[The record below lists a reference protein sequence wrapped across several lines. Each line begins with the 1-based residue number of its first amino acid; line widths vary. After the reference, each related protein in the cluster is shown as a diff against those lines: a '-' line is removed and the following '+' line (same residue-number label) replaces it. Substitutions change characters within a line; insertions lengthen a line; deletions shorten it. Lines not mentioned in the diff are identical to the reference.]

1 MLVAL
6 ACAPGYAAP
15 ARVADL
21 TDLSLEQLVRCVG
34 SLPHPM
40 VPGYTAVDA
49 RWGWKVSRDLEV
61 SRTLQNL
68 PDPSHPEFNATPGR
82 SELERAFF
90 LKLLWRI

>member
-21 TDLSLEQLVRCVG
+21 TDLSLEQLVRRVG
-34 SLPHPM
+34 SLPQPM
-40 VPGYTAVDA
+40 LPGYMAVDA
-49 RWGWKVSRDLEV
+49 RWGWKVNHDLEV
-61 SRTLQNL
+61 SLTLQNL
-68 PDPSHPEFNATPGR
+68 LDPSHPEFNAAPGR
-82 SELERAFF
+82 SEFERAFF